1 VPDLVGGNF
10 GWQGEGNICPYTCL
24 TK

>member
-10 GWQGEGNICPYTCL
+10 GWQGEGNICPYACL